1 MGKRQRRK
9 GRGWGCQWGVALLAA
24 LLSACHATARLSPE
38 ERAKQA
44 RWHAIDMV
52 DVGLNL
58 PVLIAPNA
66 TAAERRVQVDGVIEE
81 RLTIEIG
88 EGRIETVQL
97 LEASVDDDLDRNLGS
112 PDYFSAR
119 MIEAFDSRYDGH
131 QEFRAIRHSTRKSKG
146 FAALVNVKD
155 TRERCIFALV
165 GYRMKGGAI
174 HVADFGN
181 MDTVVVLVYC
191 HPKVKFT
198 DFSHVLETVEM
209 VGDRAAFTESL
220 RKKLNALPGG
230 FRGGG
235 RAT

>member
-1 MGKRQRRK
+1 MA
-9 GRGWGCQWGVALLAA
+9 GW
-24 LLSACHATARLSPE
+24 RP
-38 ERAKQA
+38 
-44 RWHAIDMV
+44 IDIV

-58 PVLIAPNA
+58 PILIAPNA
-66 TAAERRVQVDGVIEE
+66 TAAERRVRLNGVIEE
-81 RLTIEIG
+81 RLHIEIG
-88 EGRIETVQL
+88 QGRVETIHTP
-97 LEASVDDDLDRNLGS
+97 EASLDDDLDRHLGS
-112 PDYFSAR
+112 PDFFSAR

-131 QEFRAIRHSTRKSKG
+131 QEFRAIRHATRKSKG

-155 TRERCIFALV
+155 RRERCIFALV

-191 HPKVKFT
+191 DPKVKFT

-209 VGDRAAFTESL
+209 VGDRAVFTESL